1 MKRLKK
7 FFWPLVSTAAIIL
20 SIYILYK
27 DLRGLSLEE
36 FMASVN
42 AIPVSGWV
50 LASLAT
56 LVAYAALAAYDHLA
70 LEHLGHRISLW
81 FITITSFTTYAL
93 SHTIGASVFSG
104 ALVRYRAYTSKGLTG
119 SEVGVL
125 VAFCSFTFALGT
137 VMLFGLVL
145 VLEPTIIERFA
156 TFLPIEAALSTGW
169 LILALVALYVVGSLV
184 GFRPVH
190 TRWLRLEYPKPS
202 LVFRQLFIAP
212 IELIGAA
219 AIIYF
224 VLPAEGNP
232 GFFVVLGI
240 FLASFSVALLSHAP
254 GGIGVL
260 ELVFIAG
267 LPDMDPATVLAAL
280 AVFRLFYLIIPFI
293 MALVII
299 LIFERQR
306 FLARPGNGED

>member
-27 DLRGLSLEE
+27 DLQGLSLEE
-36 FMASVN
+36 FMASIN
-42 AIPVSGWV
+42 AIPVSGWI
-50 LASLAT
+50 LASVAT

-137 VMLFGLVL
+137 FMLFGLVL

-156 TFLPIEAALSTGW
+156 DFLPIEAALSTGW